1 MTAHFFEKK
10 ICLSTCVEK
19 EKKRAPIKLFIKW
32 HQNTAFA
39 IPNLESAAR
48 YKQAH
53 E

>member
-1 MTAHFFEKK
+1 MYLSRRKKKREKK
-10 ICLSTCVEK
+10 SSNKIVPL
-19 EKKRAPIKLFIKW
+19 KW

-48 YKQAH
+48 YEQAH